1 MQNEITSRLAN
12 QLGAELIA
20 AEAARP
26 TEHSDALDYILRGRL
41 EHRASRL
48 RQPVLEEV
56 LATEL
61 DGVEA
66 QFAGDEREEGPV

>member
-1 MQNEITSRLAN
+1 
-12 QLGAELIA
+12 
-20 AEAARP
+20 
-26 TEHSDALDYILRGRL
+26 
-41 EHRASRL
+41 L